1 MFFINLAQDP
11 TAIPDEQVAQVIEQ
25 TTQAIDSFNNLGL
38 FMAVLLIILVVV
50 VLAGAIILLMS
61 YSNRNTNQTAL
72 NALSLSHA
80 DKINEI
86 KEAREE
92 RREAREKDETY
103 RQQFLA
109 ALALLAGKQLDVR
122 TGVQAAEEHI
132 IKQVKTSEGVV
143 GENIETSSEEA
154 AANFEEL
161 KDLFI
166 MTFDMYMQDPRA
178 TLDRIKRMQQALAD
192 GDRAKAQRVVNEQG
206 TSLQAVLDA
215 EIAVTDQQNKK
226 PAPKAAKDT
235 PDAELAAQIAAA
247 TAAAAA
253 AATATVAATAAAV
266 ALTAT
271 ENEAKP

>member
-1 MFFINLAQDP
+1 MLFINLAQDP

-25 TTQAIDSFNNLGL
+25 TTQAIESFNNLGL

-50 VLAGAIILLMS
+50 VLAGAFALVVS
-61 YSNRNTNQTAL
+61 FSNRKTAQSAMD
-72 NALSLSHA
+72 ALSLSHA

-86 KEAREE
+86 REAREE
-92 RREAREKDETY
+92 RREAREKDESY

-122 TGVQAAEEHI
+122 TGVQAAEDLI
-132 IKQVKTSEGVV
+132 VKQVKSSESVV
-143 GENIETSSEEA
+143 GENIETASEEA

-178 TLDRIKRMQQALAD
+178 TLERIKRMQQALAD

-215 EIAVTDQQNKK
+215 EIAVTDKQNKK
-226 PAPKAAKDT
+226 TAPKAAD
-235 PDAELAAQIAAA
+235 DAPNDERAAQIAAA
-247 TAAAAA
+247 TAAADA

-266 ALTAT
+266 ALTAP
-271 ENEAKP
+271 ENEANP